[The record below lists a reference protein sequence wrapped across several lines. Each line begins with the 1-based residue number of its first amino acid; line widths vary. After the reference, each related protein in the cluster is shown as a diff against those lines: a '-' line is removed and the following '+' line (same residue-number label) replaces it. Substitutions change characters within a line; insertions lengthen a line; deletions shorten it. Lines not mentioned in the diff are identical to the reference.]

1 MSDWIPI
8 SERLPR
14 VDQRVAI
21 LIADED
27 VAIRHFPTCARFS
40 YDFRGTENERI
51 VWWAGVPGKWM
62 NLWDSGWT
70 VTHWCELPTP
80 PADAEES
87 V

>member
-27 VAIRHFPTCARFS
+27 VAIRNFQTCARFS
-40 YDFRGTENERI
+40 YNYRGTKNERI
-51 VWWAGVPGKWM
+51 VWWAGTPGNWM
-62 NLWDSGWT
+62 PLPDAGWE
-70 VTHWCELPTP
+70 VTHWCELPAP
-80 PADAEES
+80 PAKVEES
-87 V
+87 D